1 MEANINE
8 KLSELEQ
15 RVHLMNIE
23 AGYNDV
29 AKAAMLQMYEE
40 LKTMYDNIQTEMSEI
55 KTMIATN

>member
-1 MEANINE
+1 MEAKINE

-29 AKAAMLQMYEE
+29 TKAAMLQMYEE
-40 LKTMYDNIQTEMSEI
+40 LKAMYENIQIEMSEI
-55 KTMIATN
+55 KAIIATK